1 MTAFLRRT
9 GCCGERACPALG
21 CEAAPIKQNAVY
33 QIWPGWLVLGLLRSP
48 TRGKPARHKVP
59 ARHNKPARHSTSAA
73 TEIGWIQGCCL
84 RPAICFKYPTSNA
97 SSLSGNTLTA
107 NAGIF
112 ACGQRLRLCGSR
124 I

>member
-33 QIWPGWLVLGLLRSP
+33 QILPGRLLLGLLRSP
-48 TRGKPARHKVP
+48 TRGKPAC
-59 ARHNKPARHSTSAA
+59 HNKPARHR
-73 TEIGWIQGCCL
+73 G
-84 RPAICFKYPTSNA
+84 
-97 SSLSGNTLTA
+97 SSL
-107 NAGIF
+107 
-112 ACGQRLRLCGSR
+112 LRDSAKLE